1 MPEGS
6 KDHQNVLFEN
16 KCYKKVLKHIQITM
30 LKQNSKW
37 INLSIQLISYT
48 YSRDVDNNVDFFL

>member
-16 KCYKKVLKHIQITM
+16 NHI
-30 LKQNSKW
+30 LNANW
-37 INLSIQLISYT
+37 IGLLLSSIKGRIPMARTNRHDLA
-48 YSRDVDNNVDFFL
+48 LP